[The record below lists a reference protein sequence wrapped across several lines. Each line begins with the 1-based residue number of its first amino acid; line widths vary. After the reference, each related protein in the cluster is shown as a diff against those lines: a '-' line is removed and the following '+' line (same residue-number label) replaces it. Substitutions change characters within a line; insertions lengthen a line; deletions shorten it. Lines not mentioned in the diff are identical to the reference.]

1 MVFNNF
7 YHYTQRGWTV
17 VVLTD
22 SPNENGGNLQK
33 IMEVKGYRSLRSF

>member
-17 VVLTD
+17 VILPD
-22 SPNENGGNLQK
+22 SKMRGGK
-33 IMEVKGYRSLRSF
+33 FTKR